1 MGVGVPVVVL
11 LLRRRLPVVVL
22 LLFPWAPDPLLVLVV
37 SRWKSV
43 VARVR
48 VAHVADV
55 VVVHVLARV
64 PALARVVVGLVVVV
78 VVVSGAGLEGAVGA
92 GSHHGRPRGA
102 NLDVPGAHHII
113 VALVVVVVVFRAG
126 LEGAV
131 GAGSHH
137 GRPRGAILDVPR
149 ATHIIVKKIVAVL
162 EGVRVVIGNRIGHHI
177 GHSIVTAARAVAE
190 RVVIGNHLDHHIVH
204 IIVTAGGVAVEIVT
218 AVVVRSVLGI
228 CIWALGASSGGQER
242 AGRGKGE
249 KG

>member
-1 MGVGVPVVVL
+1 M
-11 LLRRRLPVVVL
+11 
-22 LLFPWAPDPLLVLVV
+22 DPLLALVV

-78 VVVSGAGLEGAVGA
+78 VVFRAGLEGAVGA
-92 GSHHGRPRGA
+92 GSRHGRPRGA
-102 NLDVPGAHHII
+102 DLDVRRAHHII
-113 VALVVVVVVFRAG
+113 VAVLVVVVVVFRAGLEGAVGAGSNHGCPRGAILDVPRATHIIVAVLVVVVVVFRAG

-149 ATHIIVKKIVAVL
+149 AT
-162 EGVRVVIGNRIGHHI
+162 
-177 GHSIVTAARAVAE
+177 
-190 RVVIGNHLDHHIVH
+190 
-204 IIVTAGGVAVEIVT
+204 
-218 AVVVRSVLGI
+218 
-228 CIWALGASSGGQER
+228 
-242 AGRGKGE
+242 
-249 KG
+249 